1 MDAGKIDTQDEL
13 IIVKSRMMY
22 KAGIRFMKINVRCK
36 NNKAETKS
44 GTFLIFKAASCEYTM

>member
-1 MDAGKIDTQDEL
+1 
-13 IIVKSRMMY
+13 MY